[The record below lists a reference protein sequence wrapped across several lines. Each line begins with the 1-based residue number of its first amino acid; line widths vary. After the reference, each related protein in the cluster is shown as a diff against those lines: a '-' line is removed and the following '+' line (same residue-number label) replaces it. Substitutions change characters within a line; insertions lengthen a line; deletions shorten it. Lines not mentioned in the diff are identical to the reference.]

1 LLKATA
7 VLPAG
12 VVGGAELWLL
22 SLLAEDTRLEVDA
35 VLLAPG
41 PVEAELAK
49 LRVPVRLLPTG
60 RHGAAVASSACRL
73 AGWLRREPPDIV
85 LANGVKAAAVASV
98 AARLAAV
105 RCCYVKHDHSYDR
118 TLGPVLARLVDGLV
132 ATSPSLAARSGRP
145 DAVVVPPP
153 RPARPLPRDVA
164 GMLLGTHGVD
174 PADDRPVL
182 AMIGRL
188 VPYKGIEDAIGAL
201 RLPAAGHWRLAV
213 IGGVDPAAAAEP
225 GRLRALAR
233 SLGVADRVVF
243 TGPVPNAAGLLTA
256 VDAVAVLT
264 KPVGAGPDREGFGMV
279 ALEAMTAG
287 VPVIATDTG
296 PVADR
301 LGGRAGIVVPCG
313 SPDAVAAAL
322 RALSDADSRRRMGAA
337 GRQLTADH
345 PSARGCAGL
354 LARELARIAC
364 RPGDGLPAGIPGPPA
379 SVVVTVLNEGP
390 AIDALLLPLSE
401 QLVQSRDEV
410 VIVDGG
416 STDDTLERIRHWSRR
431 DGRIRLLEHPGSNV
445 SAGRNAAIRAAANDL
460 IACTDAGCV
469 PAPGWLAA
477 FRAAAT
483 ETVRPTL
490 LTGVYRVLGD
500 SAAQVASA
508 AVGYPVPAELARP
521 SVLVRAY
528 GRAFGRVYEAA
539 LPTGRS
545 VAFDRAV
552 WTAAGGFPEHLTTG
566 EDVLFGQAAVRAG
579 VPAMLVAGAL
589 VDWEQRPTL
598 RATARMYFRYAQG
611 SGHSRDPRL
620 LGRDLSRALAYLGLG
635 VVLAR
640 GGRPARV
647 ASGAAGAAYL
657 SLPLVRVARGRAGG
671 GPAARALA
679 AGLLPVVTV
688 VRDLA
693 KAAGAMHGLVRRR
706 RRP

>member
-1 LLKATA
+1 LLKVTA

-22 SLLAEDTRLEVDA
+22 SLLAEDTRLDVDA

-41 PVEAELAK
+41 PVEAELEK

-60 RHGAAVASSACRL
+60 RHGPALASSARRL

-132 ATSPSLAARSGRP
+132 ATSPSLAAASSRT

-153 RPARPLPRDVA
+153 RPARPLPRDMA

-174 PADDRPVL
+174 PADERPVL

-188 VPYKGIEDAIGAL
+188 VPYKGVDDAIGAL
-201 RLPAAGHWRLAV
+201 RLPGGAGWRLAV
-213 IGGVDPAAAAEP
+213 IGGPDPAAAGEP
-225 GRLRALAR
+225 ERLRELAR
-233 SLGVADRVVF
+233 AAGVADRVVF

-264 KPVGAGPDREGFGMV
+264 KDAGAGPGREGFGMV

-301 LGGRAGIVVPCG
+301 LAGRAGIVVPPG
-313 SPDAVAAAL
+313 APDAVAAAL
-322 RALSDADSRRRMGAA
+322 ARLSDEDARRRMGSA

-345 PSARGCAGL
+345 PGARGCAGQ

-364 RPGDGLPAGIPGPPA
+364 RPGDGLPPEILGPPV

-401 QLVQSRDEV
+401 QLVHSRDEV

-445 SAGRNAAIRAAANDL
+445 SAGRNAAVRVAANDL

-469 PAPGWLAA
+469 PVPGWLAA
-477 FRAAAT
+477 FRAAAADT
-483 ETVRPTL
+483 TRPTL
-490 LTGVYRVLGD
+490 LTGTYRVLGD
-500 SAAQVASA
+500 SAVQVASA
-508 AVGYPVPAELARP
+508 AVGYPAPGELLRP

-528 GRAFGRVYEAA
+528 GRLFGRVYEAG

-552 WTAAGGFPEHLTTG
+552 WSAAGGFPEHLVTG
-566 EDVLFGQAAVRAG
+566 EDVMFGQAAVRAG
-579 VPAMLVAGAL
+579 MPAVLVAGAL

-598 RATARMYFRYAQG
+598 GATARMYFRYAQG
-611 SGHSRDPRL
+611 SGHSRDRRL
-620 LGRDLSRALAYLGLG
+620 LGRDLSRAAAYAGLG
-635 VVLAR
+635 VALVR
-640 GGRPARV
+640 GRRAARV
-647 ASGAAGAAYL
+647 GAGVAGAAYL
-657 SLPLVRVARGRAGG
+657 SLPAVRVVRGRSGG
-671 GPAARALA
+671 GRSVRAVAVALV
-679 AGLLPVVTV
+679 PVVAV
-688 VRDLA
+688 VRDVA
-693 KAAGAMHGLVRRR
+693 KAAGAVHGLLRR